1 MMLDKIKDLRFFFY
15 LIFVFL
21 LPYNNLN
28 LYIGFEIRKVVWF
41 IWIILATISFKSCF
55 SIKDLKQLLYPL
67 WLQLLFMACIS
78 LYGHLRYYYP
88 PVLFNYEVVL
98 AMLFLLMSIN
108 ELKINV
114 YRIQTVYNTFIIS
127 LGVLSVFAMLGIGLG
142 INNEETGRLTIFG
155 SNANDL
161 GNWAVCAIVF
171 CVYSLL
177 HKCKLIMRII
187 SITAI
192 PLLLNLVASSASRG
206 AFIFLL
212 VVLGLF
218 AITTNTNHKYKKMI
232 LFISFILIG
241 YISFIWVMSNEIM
254 RDRMI
259 SFITDE
265 DTSGRN
271 VIWNIGFNMIAERPI
286 HGWGVNGYIQEMT
299 ARYGEYRSMHNL
311 FLEYW
316 VTSGIIGLF
325 LLCLFFY
332 RFGKGV
338 INVRKVD
345 NLPLILYTLV
355 ILIALKTGGVQ
366 ASLFFWFLISISIA
380 LSDFITVKPSSK

>member
-41 IWIILATISFKSCF
+41 VWIILAIISFKSCF
-55 SIKDLKQLLYPL
+55 SIKCIKQFLYPL
-67 WLQLLFMACIS
+67 WLQLLFMACIG
-78 LYGHLRYYYP
+78 LYGHLRYFYSTT
-88 PVLFNYEVVL
+88 LFNYEVVL
-98 AMLFLLMSIN
+98 AILFLLMSIN
-108 ELKINV
+108 ELKININ
-114 YRIQTVYNTFIIS
+114 RIQKVYNTFIIS
-127 LGVLSVFAMLGIGLG
+127 LGVLSIFAMLGIGLG

-177 HKCKLIMRII
+177 HKCNLIMRII
-187 SITAI
+187 FIIAI

-212 VVLGLF
+212 IVLCLF
-218 AITTNTNHKYKKMI
+218 AITTNTTQKYKKMI
-232 LFISFILIG
+232 LFILFILIG
-241 YISFIWVMSNEIM
+241 YLSFIWIMSNELM

-259 SFITDE
+259 SFITEE

-271 VIWNIGFNMIAERPI
+271 IIWSIGFSMIVERSI
-286 HGWGVNGYIQEMT
+286 CGWGINGYIQEMT
-299 ARYGEYRSMHNL
+299 TRYGEYRSMHNM

-316 VTSGIIGLF
+316 VTSGIVGLF
-325 LLCLFFY
+325 LLCMFFY
-332 RFGKGV
+332 RFGRRV
-338 INVRKVD
+338 IKIRKVD

-355 ILIALKTGGVQ
+355 IMIALKTGGVQ

-380 LSDFITVKPSSK
+380 LSNSLILKSSK